1 MLKLSEFWSA
11 RAHSEDFT
19 LTRMGFM
26 TVRLRLLTCLLMA
39 GLPSWALVDWLTLPA
54 IQFEALFQVRI
65 FCLLALSPLIPLS
78 YLIHFKRERMKLA
91 LGYLMAV
98 MMLFSLICLHSFG
111 ADQEMQAG
119 YMAFPYLLI
128 SLFAIFPIP
137 LSLSLQLAGGILAT
151 MLAGNWLLVGQPLW
165 SVQTLNQVWLL
176 GLFAIASAWV
186 QCGQLNMLLQLYRE
200 STTDE
205 LTGMMNRRLLMKQLE
220 KARAAMI
227 RKQAPFAVLL
237 LDLDLDRFKPIN
249 DTFGHLAGD
258 AVLKEVAATLS
269 EQLEPGMVLG
279 RYGGEE
285 FAILLPG
292 CTDLAQ
298 AKRVAERLRVA
309 VEARLVKSPTS
320 DELLEVTVSIGLTLA
335 QRGEGVADL
344 LNRADECL
352 YMAKM
357 AGRNCVVAEAGKP
370 AGDAGRTKTDAA

>member
-26 TVRLRLLTCLLMA
+26 TVRLRLLTSLLMV
-39 GLPSWALVDWLTLPA
+39 GLPTWALVDWLTLPA
-54 IQFEALFQVRI
+54 AQFEALFQLRI

-78 YLIHFKRERMKLA
+78 YLIHFRRERMKLA

-111 ADQEMQAG
+111 ADQELQAG

-137 LSLSLQLAGGILAT
+137 LSLSLQLAGGILVT
-151 MLAGNWLLVGQPLW
+151 MLAGNWLLVGQPVW
-165 SVQTLNQVWLL
+165 SVQTLNQIWLL

-227 RKQAPFAVLL
+227 RKQTPFAVLL
-237 LDLDLDRFKPIN
+237 LDLDRFKRIN

-258 AVLKEVAATLS
+258 AVLKDVAATLA

-285 FAILLPG
+285 FAILLPR
-292 CTDLAQ
+292 CPDQAQ
-298 AKRVAERLRVA
+298 ATRVAERLRVA

-335 QRGEGVADL
+335 RRGEGIEAL
-344 LNRADECL
+344 LNRVDECL

-357 AGRNCVVAEAGKP
+357 AGRNCVVGEAGKVP
-370 AGDAGRTKTDAA
+370 DEPSAAGMDAA

>member
-1 MLKLSEFWSA
+1 
-11 RAHSEDFT
+11 
-19 LTRMGFM
+19 
-26 TVRLRLLTCLLMA
+26 
-39 GLPSWALVDWLTLPA
+39 
-54 IQFEALFQVRI
+54 
-65 FCLLALSPLIPLS
+65 
-78 YLIHFKRERMKLA
+78 MKLA

-111 ADQEMQAG
+111 ADQELQAG

-137 LSLSLQLAGGILAT
+137 LSLGLQLAGGILVT

-165 SVQTLNQVWLL
+165 SVQTLNQIWLL
-176 GLFAIASAWV
+176 GLFALASSWV

-220 KARAAMI
+220 KARMSMI

-237 LDLDLDRFKPIN
+237 LDLDRFKRIN

-258 AVLKEVAATLS
+258 AVLKEVAATLA

-285 FAILLPG
+285 FAILLPN
-292 CTDLAQ
+292 CAELAQ

-335 QRGEGVADL
+335 LRGEGVEDL

-357 AGRNCVVAEAGKP
+357 AGRNCVVGELGGKP
-370 AGDAGRTKTDAA
+370 AEPAAIQTDAA

>member
-26 TVRLRLLTCLLMA
+26 TVRLRLLICVLMV
-39 GLPSWALVDWLTLPA
+39 GLPAWALVDWLTLPA
-54 IQFEALFQVRI
+54 TQFETLLQARV

-78 YLIHFKRERMKLA
+78 YLIHFRRERMKLA
-91 LGYLMAV
+91 LGYLMGV

-111 ADQEMQAG
+111 ADQELQAG

-137 LSLSLQLAGGILAT
+137 LSLSLQLSGGILVT
-151 MLAGNWLLVGQPLW
+151 MLAGNWLLVGQSLW
-165 SVQTLNQVWLL
+165 SVQTLNQIWLL
-176 GLFAIASAWV
+176 GLFAVASAWV

-237 LDLDLDRFKPIN
+237 LDLDRFKRIN

-258 AVLKEVAATLS
+258 AVLREVATTLA

-285 FAILLPG
+285 FAILLPR
-292 CTDLAQ
+292 CPELAQ

-335 QRGEGVADL
+335 RRGEGIEAL

-352 YMAKM
+352 YRAKM
-357 AGRNCVVAEAGKP
+357 AGRNCVI
-370 AGDAGRTKTDAA
+370 GDQALLPGESGAA

>member
-26 TVRLRLLTCLLMA
+26 TVRLRLLICVLMV
-39 GLPSWALVDWLTLPA
+39 GLPAWALVDWLTLPA
-54 IQFEALFQVRI
+54 TQFEALLQARV

-78 YLIHFKRERMKLA
+78 YLIHFRRERMKLA
-91 LGYLMAV
+91 LGYLMGV

-111 ADQEMQAG
+111 AYQELQAG

-137 LSLSLQLAGGILAT
+137 LSLSLQLSGGILVT
-151 MLAGNWLLVGQPLW
+151 MLAGNWLLVGQSLW
-165 SVQTLNQVWLL
+165 SVQTLNQIWLL
-176 GLFAIASAWV
+176 GLFAVASAWV

-237 LDLDLDRFKPIN
+237 LDLDRFKRIN

-258 AVLKEVAATLS
+258 AVLREVATTLA

-285 FAILLPG
+285 FAILLPR
-292 CTDLAQ
+292 CPELAQ

-335 QRGEGVADL
+335 RRGEGIEAL

-352 YMAKM
+352 YRAKM
-357 AGRNCVVAEAGKP
+357 AGRNCVVGELAKTSEQSGP
-370 AGDAGRTKTDAA
+370 TRTDAA

>member
-26 TVRLRLLTCLLMA
+26 TVRLRLLTCLLMV
-39 GLPSWALVDWLTLPA
+39 GLPAWALVDWLTLPA
-54 IQFEALFQVRI
+54 AQFDALLQARI
-65 FCLLALSPLIPLS
+65 FCLLALSPLIPFS
-78 YLIHFKRERMKLA
+78 YLIHFQRERMKWA
-91 LGYLMAV
+91 LGYLMTV
-98 MMLFSLICLHSFG
+98 MLLFALICLHSFG
-111 ADQEMQAG
+111 ADQELQAG

-137 LSLSLQLAGGILAT
+137 LSLSLQLTGGIMVTTLV
-151 MLAGNWLLVGQPLW
+151 GNWLLVGQPLW
-165 SVQTLNQVWLL
+165 SMQTLNQVWLL
-176 GLFAIASAWV
+176 GLFAMTSAWV

-205 LTGMMNRRLLMKQLE
+205 LTGMMNRRLLMKQLDQ
-220 KARAAMI
+220 ARVTMDH
-227 RKQAPFAVLL
+227 KHSPFAVML
-237 LDLDLDRFKPIN
+237 LDLDRFKRIN

-258 AVLKEVAATLS
+258 AVLKEVAATLA

-285 FAILLPG
+285 FAILLPRCG
-292 CTDLAQ
+292 ELAQ

-335 QRGEGVADL
+335 QRGESVEDL

-357 AGRNCVVAEAGKP
+357 AGRNCVVGELAGEPGLNPP
-370 AGDAGRTKTDAA
+370 AKTDAA

>member
-26 TVRLRLLTCLLMA
+26 TVRLRLLICVLMV
-39 GLPSWALVDWLTLPA
+39 GLPAWALVDWLTLPA
-54 IQFEALFQVRI
+54 TQFEALLQARV

-78 YLIHFKRERMKLA
+78 YLIHFRRARMKLA
-91 LGYLMAV
+91 LGYLMGV

-111 ADQEMQAG
+111 ADQELQAG

-137 LSLSLQLAGGILAT
+137 LSLSLQLSGGILVT
-151 MLAGNWLLVGQPLW
+151 MLAGNWLLVGQSLW
-165 SVQTLNQVWLL
+165 SVQTLNQIWLL
-176 GLFAIASAWV
+176 GLFAVASAWV

-237 LDLDLDRFKPIN
+237 LDLDRFKRIN

-258 AVLKEVAATLS
+258 AVLREVATTLA

-285 FAILLPG
+285 FAILLPR
-292 CTDLAQ
+292 CPELAQ

-335 QRGEGVADL
+335 RRGEGIEAL
-344 LNRADECL
+344 LNRADESL
-352 YMAKM
+352 YRAKM
-357 AGRNCVVAEAGKP
+357 AGRNCVVGELAKTSEQSGP
-370 AGDAGRTKTDAA
+370 TRTDAA

>member
-26 TVRLRLLTCLLMA
+26 TVRWRLLTCLLMV
-39 GLPSWALVDWLTLPA
+39 GLPTWALVDWLTLPA
-54 IQFEALFQVRI
+54 AQFEALFQLRI

-78 YLIHFKRERMKLA
+78 YLIHFRRERMKLA

-111 ADQEMQAG
+111 ADQELQAG

-137 LSLSLQLAGGILAT
+137 ISLSLQLAGGILVT
-151 MLAGNWLLVGQPLW
+151 MLAGNWLLVGQPVW
-165 SVQTLNQVWLL
+165 SVQTLNQIWLL

-227 RKQAPFAVLL
+227 RKQTPFAVLL
-237 LDLDLDRFKPIN
+237 LDLDRFKRIN

-258 AVLKEVAATLS
+258 AVLKEVGATLA

-285 FAILLPG
+285 FAILLPR
-292 CTDLAQ
+292 CPDQAQ
-298 AKRVAERLRVA
+298 ATRVAERLRVA

-320 DELLEVTVSIGLTLA
+320 DELLEVTVSIGLTQA
-335 QRGEGVADL
+335 RRGEGIEAL
-344 LNRADECL
+344 LNRVDECL

-357 AGRNCVVAEAGKP
+357 AGRNCVVGEAGKVP
-370 AGDAGRTKTDAA
+370 DEQGAAVTDAA

>member
-1 MLKLSEFWSA
+1 
-11 RAHSEDFT
+11 
-19 LTRMGFM
+19 
-26 TVRLRLLTCLLMA
+26 
-39 GLPSWALVDWLTLPA
+39 
-54 IQFEALFQVRI
+54 
-65 FCLLALSPLIPLS
+65 
-78 YLIHFKRERMKLA
+78 MKLA

-237 LDLDLDRFKPIN
+237 LDLDRFKRIN

-335 QRGEGVADL
+335 QRGEGVEVL

>member
-26 TVRLRLLTCLLMA
+26 TVRLRLLTCLLMV
-39 GLPSWALVDWLTLPA
+39 GLPAWALVDWLTLPA
-54 IQFEALFQVRI
+54 TQFDELFQVRI

-78 YLIHFKRERMKLA
+78 YLIHFRRERMKLA

-111 ADQEMQAG
+111 TDQELQAG

-137 LSLSLQLAGGILAT
+137 LSLSLQLAGGILIT
-151 MLAGNWLLVGQPLW
+151 MLAGNWLLVGQSLM

-176 GLFAIASAWV
+176 GLFTVASAWV

-220 KARAAMI
+220 KARVSMI

-237 LDLDLDRFKPIN
+237 LDLDRFKRIN
-249 DTFGHLAGD
+249 DSFGHLAGD
-258 AVLKEVAATLS
+258 AVLKEVAATLA

-285 FAILLPG
+285 FAILLPN
-292 CTDLAQ
+292 CAELAQ
-298 AKRVAERLRVA
+298 AKRVAERLRVS

-335 QRGEGVADL
+335 LRGEGVEEL

-357 AGRNCVVAEAGKP
+357 AGRNCVVGELAKTPGKP
-370 AGDAGRTKTDAA
+370 GPTKTDAA

>member
-26 TVRLRLLTCLLMA
+26 TVRLRLLICVLMV
-39 GLPSWALVDWLTLPA
+39 GLPAWALVDWLTLPA
-54 IQFEALFQVRI
+54 TQFEALLQARV

-78 YLIHFKRERMKLA
+78 YLIHFRRARMKLA
-91 LGYLMAV
+91 LGYLMGV

-111 ADQEMQAG
+111 ADQELQAG

-137 LSLSLQLAGGILAT
+137 LSLSLQLSGGILVT
-151 MLAGNWLLVGQPLW
+151 MLAGNWLLVGQSLW
-165 SVQTLNQVWLL
+165 SVQTLNQIWLL
-176 GLFAIASAWV
+176 GLFAVASAWV

-237 LDLDLDRFKPIN
+237 LDLDRFKRIN

-258 AVLKEVAATLS
+258 AVLREVATTLA

-285 FAILLPG
+285 FAILLPR
-292 CTDLAQ
+292 CPELAQ

-335 QRGEGVADL
+335 RRGEGIEAL

-352 YMAKM
+352 YRAKM
-357 AGRNCVVAEAGKP
+357 AGRNCVVGELAKTSEQSGP
-370 AGDAGRTKTDAA
+370 TRTDAA

>member
-26 TVRLRLLTCLLMA
+26 TVRLRLLICVLMV
-39 GLPSWALVDWLTLPA
+39 GLPAWALVDWLTLPA
-54 IQFEALFQVRI
+54 TQFEALLQARV

-78 YLIHFKRERMKLA
+78 YLIHFRRERMKLA
-91 LGYLMAV
+91 LGYLMGV

-111 ADQEMQAG
+111 ADQELQAG

-137 LSLSLQLAGGILAT
+137 LSLSLQLSGGILVT
-151 MLAGNWLLVGQPLW
+151 MLAGNWLLVGQSLW
-165 SVQTLNQVWLL
+165 SVQTLNQIWLL
-176 GLFAIASAWV
+176 GLFAVASAWV

-237 LDLDLDRFKPIN
+237 LDLDRFKRIN

-258 AVLKEVAATLS
+258 AVLREVATTLA
-269 EQLEPGMVLG
+269 EQLEAGMVLG

-285 FAILLPG
+285 FAILLPR
-292 CTDLAQ
+292 CPELAQ

-335 QRGEGVADL
+335 RRGEGIEAL

-352 YMAKM
+352 YRAKM
-357 AGRNCVVAEAGKP
+357 AGRNCVVGELAKTSEQSGP
-370 AGDAGRTKTDAA
+370 TRTDAA

>member
-26 TVRLRLLTCLLMA
+26 TVRLRLLTCLLMV
-39 GLPSWALVDWLTLPA
+39 GLPAWALVDWLTLPSA
-54 IQFEALFQVRI
+54 QFDELLQARI

-78 YLIHFKRERMKLA
+78 YLIHFRHERMKLA

-111 ADQEMQAG
+111 ADQELQAG
-119 YMAFPYLLI
+119 YMAFPYLLV

-137 LSLSLQLAGGILAT
+137 LSLGLQLAGGILVT

-176 GLFAIASAWV
+176 ALFALASSWV
-186 QCGQLNMLLQLYRE
+186 QFGQLNMLLQLYRE

-205 LTGMMNRRLLMKQLE
+205 LTGMMNRRLLMKRLE
-220 KARAAMI
+220 KAWMNMI
-227 RKQAPFAVLL
+227 RKQTPFAVLL
-237 LDLDLDRFKPIN
+237 LDLDRFKRIN

-258 AVLKEVAATLS
+258 AVLKEVAATLA
-269 EQLEPGMVLG
+269 EQLESDMVLG

-285 FAILLPG
+285 FAILLPNCG
-292 CTDLAQ
+292 DLIQ

-335 QRGEGVADL
+335 QRGESIEDL
-344 LNRADECL
+344 FNRADEYL

-357 AGRNCVVAEAGKP
+357 AGRNCVVGELAGKP
-370 AGDAGRTKTDAA
+370 ALPHAIKTDAA

>member
-26 TVRLRLLTCLLMA
+26 TVRLRLLTCLLMV
-39 GLPSWALVDWLTLPA
+39 GLPAWAVVDWLTLPA
-54 IQFEALFQVRI
+54 AQFDELFQARI
-65 FCLLALSPLIPLS
+65 FCLLALSPLIPFS

-111 ADQEMQAG
+111 ADQELQAG

-137 LSLSLQLAGGILAT
+137 LSLGLQLAGGILVT

-165 SVQTLNQVWLL
+165 SVQTLNQIWLL
-176 GLFAIASAWV
+176 GLFALASSWV

-220 KARAAMI
+220 KARMNMV
-227 RKQAPFAVLL
+227 RKQVPFAVLL
-237 LDLDLDRFKPIN
+237 LDLDRFKRIN

-258 AVLKEVAATLS
+258 AVLKEVAATLA

-285 FAILLPG
+285 FAILLPN
-292 CTDLAQ
+292 CAELAQ

-335 QRGEGVADL
+335 LRGEGVEDL

-357 AGRNCVVAEAGKP
+357 AGRNSVVGEPGGKP
-370 AGDAGRTKTDAA
+370 AQPAAIQTDAA

>member
-26 TVRLRLLTCLLMA
+26 TVRLRLLICVLMV
-39 GLPSWALVDWLTLPA
+39 GLPAWALVDWLTLPA
-54 IQFEALFQVRI
+54 TQFEALLQARV

-78 YLIHFKRERMKLA
+78 YLIHFRRERMKLA
-91 LGYLMAV
+91 LGYLMGV

-111 ADQEMQAG
+111 ADQELQAG

-137 LSLSLQLAGGILAT
+137 LSLSLQLSGGILVT
-151 MLAGNWLLVGQPLW
+151 MLAGNWLLVGQSLW
-165 SVQTLNQVWLL
+165 SVQTLNQIWLL
-176 GLFAIASAWV
+176 GLFAVASAWV

-237 LDLDLDRFKPIN
+237 LDLDRFKRIN

-258 AVLKEVAATLS
+258 AVLREVATTLA

-285 FAILLPG
+285 FAILLPR
-292 CTDLAQ
+292 CPELAQ

-335 QRGEGVADL
+335 RRGEGIEAL

-352 YMAKM
+352 YRAKM
-357 AGRNCVVAEAGKP
+357 AGRNCVVDELAKTSEQSGP
-370 AGDAGRTKTDAA
+370 TRTDAA